1 MLWENSPFW
10 NISAAMVVCK
20 IKYVQLKDMASEH
33 FLKFVGVFSL
43 STNTELLP
51 PAKQELSN

>member
-1 MLWENSPFW
+1 MRKLW